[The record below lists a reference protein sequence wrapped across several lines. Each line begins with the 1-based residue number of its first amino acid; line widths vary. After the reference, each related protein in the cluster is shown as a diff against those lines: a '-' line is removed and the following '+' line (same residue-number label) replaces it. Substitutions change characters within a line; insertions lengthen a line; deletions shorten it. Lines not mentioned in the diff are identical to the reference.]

1 MATIGLYHPFIHFKD
16 DDWLKL
22 SALYWDRM
30 ARIVPHSYWS
40 DQHTTALAK
49 DSSVT
54 RALIDN
60 LDYVV
65 NIRPNEV
72 TYPVS
77 ELFTQLLTAH
87 AAELRKRYDVGKAE
101 TWPFDPV
108 TASYAQLR
116 NPHLAYVNSAKLNE
130 YLAQQLQQEHLALQ
144 HNEGDEVWIGMHS
157 RLAAVYMAALAEEIA
172 VVNRLTPAAEEAID
186 HVAALGWGLRQARR
200 GVAGK
205 SGVAGQ
211 RQRPG

>member
-1 MATIGLYHPFIHFKD
+1 
-16 DDWLKL
+16 
-22 SALYWDRM
+22 M
-30 ARIVPHSYWS
+30 ARIDPPSYWS
-40 DQHTTALAK
+40 DQRTTALAK
-49 DSSVT
+49 DSPVT

-65 NIRPNEV
+65 NIPPKEV

-77 ELFTQLLTAH
+77 DLFTRLLMAH
-87 AAELRKRYDVGKAE
+87 AAELRKCYDVGKAE

-130 YLAQQLQQEHLALQ
+130 GLAQQLQQEHLALQ

-172 VVNRLTPAAEEAID
+172 VVNKLTPAAEEAID
-186 HVAALGWGLRQARR
+186 HVAALSGWGLSTGSPRRCSEVGRCWAKRAPRVRARATKVPAHR
-200 GVAGK
+200 LI
-205 SGVAGQ
+205 Q
-211 RQRPG
+211 RCQRR